1 MFFDAVKPA
10 LMFNAL
16 SAQFKFFV
24 GQFVQFLTSGFENFL
39 HKFYLSSTT
48 VNPLIQIISVSAPGR
63 SIETFG
69 TLW

>member
-1 MFFDAVKPA
+1 
-10 LMFNAL
+10 MFNAL

-48 VNPLIQIISVSAPGR
+48 VKTCIS
-63 SIETFG
+63 
-69 TLW
+69 TL